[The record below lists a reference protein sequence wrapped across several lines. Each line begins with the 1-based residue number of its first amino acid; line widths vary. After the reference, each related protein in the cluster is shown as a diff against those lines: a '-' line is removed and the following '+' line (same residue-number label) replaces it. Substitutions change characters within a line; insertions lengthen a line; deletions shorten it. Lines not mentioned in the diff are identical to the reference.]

1 MGTIKEEQ
9 NMAGIKN
16 KEMMLTYFQIIDVW
30 KRFCEEHSTL
40 LDLTCEEYALLLD
53 SKIEE
58 LEQVISEKD
67 HVVQNIRTLEGIRQD
82 LIGQINTKYSEFQVE
97 SVNDLL
103 TVMREF
109 EEKIGQS
116 HLSRFNSLL
125 IDIIE
130 KIQLQNKKNQL
141 FLNKAIHSL
150 KEIRQEVMGEKQ
162 YSVYNQAGRTTAK

>member
-1 MGTIKEEQ
+1 MKKEL
-9 NMAGIKN
+9 NMEN

-30 KRFCEEHSTL
+30 KRFCEEHNTL

-53 SKIEE
+53 SQIED
-58 LEQVISEKD
+58 LERVISKKD
-67 HVVQNIRTLEGIRQD
+67 QVVQNIRTLEEIRQD
-82 LIGQINTKYSEFQVE
+82 LIKKVNENYSNQKVS

-103 TVMREF
+103 SLMRKF
-109 EEKIGQS
+109 EDSIGQS

-141 FLNKAIHSL
+141 FLNKAILSL
-150 KEIRQEVMGEKQ
+150 KEIRQDVMGEKK
-162 YSVYNQAGRTTAK
+162 YAIYNEAGRTTAK